1 MRGAVDVSLTDALTT
16 GMIGWLV
23 DAKSAGTIHVQ
34 YLSTIGGSYK
44 VVNDGNGV
52 PQMQIFRVAWCESCL
67 WGSWDYKLYSILN
80 TFRCLK
86 LSIFFAPPLS
96 FGSGVLSYARK
107 TRSCFLSWKI
117 GCIFK
122 TNVIKKTHRN
132 ENNEIEKKTI
142 ELVGRFLCIL
152 KFRKSENA

>member
-52 PQMQIFRVAWCESCL
+52 PQMQIFRVA
-67 WGSWDYKLYSILN
+67 
-80 TFRCLK
+80 
-86 LSIFFAPPLS
+86 
-96 FGSGVLSYARK
+96 
-107 TRSCFLSWKI
+107 
-117 GCIFK
+117 
-122 TNVIKKTHRN
+122 
-132 ENNEIEKKTI
+132 
-142 ELVGRFLCIL
+142 
-152 KFRKSENA
+152 